1 MSSDGGFG
9 PGRPTAVAA
18 AGHAAAVTRA
28 RDGEGITG
36 SAGQGPVTR
45 GVLVLLAALLGFFML
60 SLDSTAVNVALPG
73 IERTLGGST
82 AGLQWVIDAYT
93 LMFAALLISAG
104 AISDRV
110 GAKRLYA
117 IGLAAFLASSAACG
131 LAPTLGSL
139 VASRAVQGSAAA
151 VMLPALLALVRQAY
165 GDPVRRA
172 KAIAVWAVGGTV
184 AMAGGPVAG
193 GALTSGLSWR
203 AIFFLNLPAGLVA
216 VALLARAPRSP
227 LRAAPLDPAGQVT
240 AVAALA
246 ALTFGVIEG
255 GETGFGAGRA
265 GLPPAGCRGDGR
277 VRRRGN
283 ASRPPDGAARPVP
296 VPGGVGVR
304 RDRVRGQHR
313 VLRRDLRAQPV
324 LPAGPRAVRG
334 HRGPGVPAH
343 DRLAAG
349 REPDLGQARA
359 RFGPQTAIKAGLL
372 VSVAGLVAL
381 LAAGTRPDHAPL
393 AAALVLAGTGL
404 GVAVPSVII
413 VLLEAIAADQA
424 GLAAGLLNASR
435 QVGGTLAVAV
445 FGAMIS
451 HQASFLPGMRASLLI
466 AVIVLFAATAAAFTL
481 PQYASSGAARK
492 MS

>member
-18 AGHAAAVTRA
+18 ARDAAAVTRA

-36 SAGQGPVTR
+36 SVGQGPVTR

-151 VMLPALLALVRQAY
+151 VMLPASLALVRQAY

-255 GETGFGAGRA
+255 GETGFGRRPCWAASCWLPWRWSRSPSRKRELAHPMVPLGLFRSRAVSVCVAIGFAVNIAFYGVIFVLSLYFQRVLGQSAVTA
-265 GLPPAGCRGDGR
+265 GLEFLPMTALLPVA
-277 VRRRGN
+277 N
-283 ASRPPDGAARPVP
+283 LTSAR
-296 VPGGVGVR
+296 
-304 RDRVRGQHR
+304 
-313 VLRRDLRAQPV
+313 
-324 LPAGPRAVRG
+324 
-334 HRGPGVPAH
+334 
-343 DRLAAG
+343 
-349 REPDLGQARA
+349 LGA

-413 VLLEAIAADQA
+413 VLLEAIPADQA
-424 GLAAGLLNASR
+424 GMAAGLLNASR

-466 AVIVLFAATAAAFTL
+466 AVIVLFAAAVAAFTL
-481 PQYASSGAARK
+481 RQYSSSGAARK
-492 MS
+492 

>member
-1 MSSDGGFG
+1 MSVDGG
-9 PGRPTAVAA
+9 GRMTAVA
-18 AGHAAAVTRA
+18 GTR
-28 RDGEGITG
+28 RGEGIADSTG
-36 SAGQGPVTR
+36 PRPVTS
-45 GVLVLLAALLGFFML
+45 GAIVLLAALLGFFML

-139 VASRAVQGSAAA
+139 IASRAVQGSAAA
-151 VMLPALLALVRQAY
+151 VMLPASLALVRQAY

-193 GALTSGLSWR
+193 GALTSELSWR

-216 VALLARAPRSP
+216 IALLARAPRSP

-255 GETGFGAGRA
+255 GETGFGRPAVLGCLLLAAVAMVAFAVAETRAAHPMVPLGLFRSRAVSVCVAIGFAVNIAFYGVIFVLSLYFQRVLGQSAVIA
-265 GLPPAGCRGDGR
+265 GLEFLPMTALLPVA
-277 VRRRGN
+277 N
-283 ASRPPDGAARPVP
+283 LTSAR
-296 VPGGVGVR
+296 
-304 RDRVRGQHR
+304 
-313 VLRRDLRAQPV
+313 
-324 LPAGPRAVRG
+324 
-334 HRGPGVPAH
+334 
-343 DRLAAG
+343 
-349 REPDLGQARA
+349 LGA

-372 VSVAGLVAL
+372 VSVAGLLAL

-393 AAALVLAGTGL
+393 AAALALAGTGL

-413 VLLEAIAADQA
+413 VLLEAIPADQA
-424 GLAAGLLNASR
+424 GMAAGLLNSSR

-445 FGAMIS
+445 FGALIA
-451 HQASFLPGMRASLLI
+451 HRASFLAGMRTSLLI
-466 AVIVLFAATAAAFTL
+466 AVVVLAVAAAAAAAL
-481 PQYASSGAARK
+481 PRPARENELTGLDR
-492 MS
+492 